1 MEEKLYGIYEYIRD
15 ESKIISS
22 VSNTKKIIL
31 KLMIN
36 DNEIIEYCNT
46 KALEERQ
53 EVEEAK
59 IGKHFHKGMSKRE
72 ILVNEISQ
80 YMYWLIIMDVSRKI
94 KYEDT
99 KVFKKIEEI
108 IDFIDISKI
117 EECQNITIGEI
128 INHDLDNMSQ
138 KEYLKYVIKNN

>member
-1 MEEKLYGIYEYIRD
+1 
-15 ESKIISS
+15 
-22 VSNTKKIIL
+22 
-31 KLMIN
+31 
-36 DNEIIEYCNT
+36 
-46 KALEERQ
+46 
-53 EVEEAK
+53 
-59 IGKHFHKGMSKRE
+59 
-72 ILVNEISQ
+72 
-80 YMYWLIIMDVSRKI
+80 MDVSRKI